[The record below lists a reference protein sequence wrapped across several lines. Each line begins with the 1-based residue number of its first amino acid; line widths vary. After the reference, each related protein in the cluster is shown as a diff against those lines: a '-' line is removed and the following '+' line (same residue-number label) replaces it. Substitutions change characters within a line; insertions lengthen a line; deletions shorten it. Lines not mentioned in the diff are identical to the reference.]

1 MFDFLNNSPFNV
13 YESIESPTSK
23 SVKIN
28 LPLSDE
34 PIELEGFTMSDSGKI
49 VPKQQEESQNSK
61 FIINNTEEHHS
72 TIPIEEQ
79 QYETTSS
86 NNVNQSLSGNK
97 KKAMNFFTSKGL
109 SNYAAAGLVGNLI
122 RESSLNPNAVNPSSK
137 AFGIAQWLGDRKK
150 KLFAKYGK
158 NPTFD
163 QQLEFVWEELNS
175 SHKKGLDMLKRS
187 QSVEEAAANAFGWY
201 EFSVGP
207 KGAIAEMR
215 KHGQDG
221 LKSYNQGIKFSKS
234 LLMS

>member
-13 YESIESPTSK
+13 YESVENPTNK

-28 LPLSDE
+28 LPLNDE
-34 PIELEGFTMSDSGKI
+34 PIELEGFTASDSGKI
-49 VPKQQEESQNSK
+49 IPKQQEESQNSK

-79 QYETTSS
+79 QYGTISS
-86 NNVNQSLSGNK
+86 SNVNQSLSGNK

-109 SNYAAAGLVGNLI
+109 SNHIAAGIVGNLLG
-122 RESSLNPNAVNPSSK
+122 ESNLNPNAVNPSSK

-163 QQLEFVWEELNS
+163 QQLEFLWEELNTS
-175 SHKKGLDMLKRS
+175 EKNSYNRLLKT
-187 QSVEEAAANAFGWY
+187 QSIEEATNSFMKY
-201 EFSVGP
+201 FERPSP
-207 KGAIAEMR
+207 REMAQSINKR
-215 KHGQDG
+215 
-221 LKSYNQGIKFSKS
+221 IKFSKS
-234 LLMS
+234 LLIS